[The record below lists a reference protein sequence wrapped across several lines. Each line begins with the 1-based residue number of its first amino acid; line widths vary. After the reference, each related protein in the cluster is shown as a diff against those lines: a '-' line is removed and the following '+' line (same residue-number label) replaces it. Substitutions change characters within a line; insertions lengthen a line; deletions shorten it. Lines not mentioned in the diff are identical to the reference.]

1 VRAALLLLALGAC
14 AVEAAPDTS
23 AARSAV
29 LISDDLEVDG
39 SATVGDQLRVYGD
52 AALATLGVAGD
63 VEAGGDLSVGGDV
76 YRGAPHEITVPG
88 SAALGGANA
97 PALGGL
103 GVQVGWRLS
112 ASPAAPMSARA
123 VVYPVAGLVA
133 GDRLRGWSVL
143 LDKRSSPV
151 ACGIAARMYRS
162 GGPYDE
168 SPVGPAAVAMQAGE
182 RWVGQTWAEP
192 VEDGYAYYV
201 VVTGCGWAADSAHVL
216 RITTDRPRP

>member
-1 VRAALLLLALGAC
+1 VRAALLLLLALGAC

-29 LISDDLEVDG
+29 LISDDLEIDG
-39 SATVGDQLRVYGD
+39 SATVGDQLQVYGH
-52 AALATLGVAGD
+52 ATLSTLGVGD

-88 SAALGGANA
+88 SAALGGVNA

-151 ACGIAARMYRS
+151 ACGIAARMYRT

-168 SPVGPAAVAMQAGE
+168 SPVGPGAVALQAGE
-182 RWVGQTWAEP
+182 RWVGAAWTEH
-192 VEDGYAYYV
+192 VEDGFAYYV
-201 VVTGCGWAADSAHVL
+201 VVTGCGWAADTAHAL